1 MKERSIHR
9 DMAFPAHH
17 QAAEISQPCKRPLYL
32 PPTLIAPQ
40 LPSILQ
46 WRPRAVLAMRT
57 NQLNTSPR
65 QALTQFVRIAG
76 FVVDQPLGSLPRT
89 TATASGHG
97 NRLQGRFDPFHFSWG
112 RRVQEVSQ
120 RNTVAVDHHHPLR
133 IFAPLGCAHAGP
145 LFWPGQ
151 SCRRRRPQTN
161 RVGPGD
167 RVAQGRPA
175 RP

>member
-9 DMAFPAHH
+9 DMALPAHH
-17 QAAEISQPCKRPLYL
+17 QAAKISQPCKRPLYL

-46 WRPRAVLAMRT
+46 WRPLAVLAMRT
-57 NQLNTSPR
+57 NQLNTPPR

-97 NRLQGRFDPFHFSWG
+97 NRLQGRFDQFHFSWG
-112 RRVQEVSQ
+112 RRFQEVSQ
-120 RNTVAVDHHHPLR
+120 
-133 IFAPLGCAHAGP
+133 
-145 LFWPGQ
+145 
-151 SCRRRRPQTN
+151 
-161 RVGPGD
+161 
-167 RVAQGRPA
+167 
-175 RP
+175 